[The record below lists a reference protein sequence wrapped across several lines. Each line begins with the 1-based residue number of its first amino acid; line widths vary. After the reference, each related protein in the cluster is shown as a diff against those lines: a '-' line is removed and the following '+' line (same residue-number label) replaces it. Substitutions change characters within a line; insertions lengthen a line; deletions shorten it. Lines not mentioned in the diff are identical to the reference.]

1 MSTGGEASM
10 TRVGILTIAV
20 LVVTSI
26 VGWLLLRD
34 GGDGEGDSVAVLSPR
49 AVPGEADTRDHRAA
63 PTPLPS
69 DPEGT
74 GEQTASP
81 EAARPQSLDPRTPSP
96 SARAIEPST
105 PEHQAR
111 RFDGRALEEAGFL
124 PHEVNDIRGR
134 WEEAEELVR
143 AEREP
148 LDPNMPDATQRDLE
162 SEQHEVDSAMRERL
176 GDDDYD
182 AGRFATGQNN
192 RVEILGPLEGTV
204 HDSAGL
210 QRGDLVIEFDGK
222 PIYTPAEYLE
232 LWQSKSSAGIG
243 EIILTIEREG
253 ELFKV
258 VLPEGDQSGPFGG
271 VSLPPE

>member
-1 MSTGGEASM
+1 M

-34 GGDGEGDSVAVLSPR
+34 GGDGEGDSVATLSPR
-49 AVPGEADTRDHRAA
+49 AVPGEADTRDHR

-74 GEQTASP
+74 GEQTASPEAARPQTASP

-96 SARAIEPST
+96 SARAIEPSP

-124 PHEVNDIRGR
+124 PHEVKDIRRR
-134 WEEAEELVR
+134 WEEAEEMVR
-143 AEREP
+143 AEREL
-148 LDPNMPDATQRDLE
+148 LDPNKLGATQSDSK
-162 SEQHEVDSAMRERL
+162 SEQQEVDSAMRERL

-192 RVEILGPLEGTV
+192 RVEILLILEGTF

-210 QRGDLVIEFDGK
+210 QPGDLVIEFDGVS
-222 PIYTPAEYLE
+222 IYTPEEYVE
-232 LWQSKSSAGIG
+232 FWHSNQSAGG
-243 EIILTIEREG
+243 GVVTLTIEREG
-253 ELFKV
+253 KLFTV
-258 VLPEGDQSGPFGG
+258 AVPGGDHLGPIMG

>member
-1 MSTGGEASM
+1 M

-34 GGDGEGDSVAVLSPR
+34 GGDGEGDSVATLSPR
-49 AVPGEADTRDHRAA
+49 AVPGEADTRDHRPT

-96 SARAIEPST
+96 SARAIEPSP

-124 PHEVNDIRGR
+124 PHEVKDIRR
-134 WEEAEELVR
+134 RREEAEEVVR

-148 LDPNMPDATQRDLE
+148 LDPNILGATQRDSK
-162 SEQHEVDSAMRERL
+162 SEQQEVDSAMRERL

-192 RVEILGPLEGTV
+192 RVEILWVLEGTF

-210 QRGDLVIEFDGK
+210 QPGDLVIEFEGVS
-222 PIYTPAEYLE
+222 IYTPEEYFE
-232 LWQSKSSAGIG
+232 FWHSYQSAGG
-243 EIILTIEREG
+243 GVVTLTIEREG
-253 ELFKV
+253 KLFTV
-258 VLPEGDQSGPFGG
+258 AVPGGDHLGPFRG

>member
-1 MSTGGEASM
+1 M

-74 GEQTASP
+74 GEQTTSP
-81 EAARPQSLDPRTPSP
+81 EAARPQSLDPRTPSR
-96 SARAIEPST
+96 SARAIESSP

-124 PHEVNDIRGR
+124 PHEVEDIRGR
-134 WEEAEELVR
+134 WEEAEEIVHVG
-143 AEREP
+143 REP
-148 LDPNMPDATQRDLE
+148 LDPNMPGVTEEDLIR
-162 SEQHEVDSAMRERL
+162 EQHEVDSAMRERL

-192 RVEILGPLEGTV
+192 RVEILGVLEGTV

-210 QRGDLVIEFDGK
+210 QSGDLVIEFDGK
-222 PIYTPAEYLE
+222 PIYTPEEYLE
-232 LWQSKSSAGIG
+232 FWGSNRLAGNG

-253 ELFKV
+253 ELFTV
-258 VLPEGDQSGPFGG
+258 ALPEGDHLGPFGG